1 MQMRLGDVGRFWWV
15 VHQHCFGWK
24 HAAGAGARAAVI
36 AAGFASDGYS
46 SLAVV
51 FVVLVFAGS
60 AMVVS
65 VVVVVLVVAA
75 RPGGTAAGGGSRG
88 R

>member
-1 MQMRLGDVGRFWWV
+1 MQMRLGDVGRFWLV

-65 VVVVVLVVAA
+65 VVVLVVAA
-75 RPGGTAAGGGSRG
+75 RPGGTAAGGGSR
-88 R
+88 RR